1 MQPGRNQNNSAPYST
16 WLITAGDV
24 DVWVNKMLELSPLA
38 LSSCLWL
45 TRLPPVVF
53 QHWVIKLRFI
63 FNILWK
69 DVPPVNPGVE
79 PGGGSVCRSVWPLSV
94 RTANHVRPNLIRV
107 NQQEGDLS
115 LITLPHMLR
124 SLWMHWLRRKCLQV
138 LWPQSIPLLLK
149 PWAFTERWQPPP
161 VTHQSVFTVI

>member
-1 MQPGRNQNNSAPYST
+1 MQPGRNQNNSGPYST

-24 DVWVNKMLELSPLA
+24 DVWVDKMLELS
-38 LSSCLWL
+38 SWL
-45 TRLPPVVF
+45 CRLVFGWHDYPPWFFLFGWGCERVF
-53 QHWVIKLRFI
+53 QHWVIKLRI
-63 FNILWK
+63 VFNILWK
-69 DVPPVNPGVE
+69 DIPPVNPGVE
-79 PGGGSVCRSVWPLSV
+79 PRGCVCRSVWPLSV

-138 LWPQSIPLLLK
+138 LWPQSILLL
-149 PWAFTERWQPPP
+149 
-161 VTHQSVFTVI
+161 